1 MLTLRPVDRRQSTRC
16 APIDAFR
23 AVTNTHGL
31 VWSLEKAKKMKSTN
45 PVKLLINACL
55 ACLLV
60 SVVGASQASAQ
71 GDFGAD
77 LFPELTFGGAE
88 QEVDAESEPITWSA
102 NYLKNEAGEIQ
113 LVVQAKVASS
123 WHVYSVTQAE
133 GGPTPTTI
141 EINGPEGVA
150 LNGSFTPSE
159 PPKES
164 TSEFYGSLII
174 EEHEGVV
181 SWSAPI
187 IAPADFSEAISVKVT
202 GLVCKSGGDNRC
214 LPTSADLVATL
225 DTGSSLSAELSTEE
239 VSQLFESASGFR
251 DQEYVVEWRGV
262 VSPEEVSVGSTT
274 AIYLQAT
281 PDLTYHVYE
290 SVIDD
295 ADSATNFVVVDK
307 AGLKIGRPVAT
318 KEAVSH
324 SLLPTLQVSYYEG
337 DVAWTLPVAV
347 PEGTN
352 AGERL
357 IKGMIAYQACTES
370 SCRQPMAL
378 AFTAKLVV
386 TDDGRVQA
394 GPVTF
399 TSARRGDALD
409 AAATTKW
416 VDEVAI
422 DSVGVTQGDSA
433 AVNGKTAEPA
443 NKVESQDP
451 EANPQTTNAVEFETD
466 DSQPSVLMLLGLA
479 ILGGLILNVMPC
491 VLPVVGLKVMG
502 FIQQAGE
509 DRGRVAALNFA
520 YVGGIMFV
528 FTIFAIVAAVSKF
541 GWGEQFTYFSVKYTM
556 TLVTFSFA
564 LSYLGVW
571 EFPSLSIG
579 GGKKARE
586 LENREGL
593 VGAFSKGIFATI
605 LATPCSGPLLGY
617 VMGVTYQLSSI
628 YTFLIFVFLG
638 LGMSLPYVLL
648 GLRPSLISWL
658 PKPGEWMNKLK
669 EFMAFLFL
677 ATVAFFFS
685 QFQDFD
691 KLPVF
696 ISLIA
701 VWFGFWITAQVEP
714 YRSLQA
720 RLGAWVIGIAAAWMI
735 SSVAF
740 SMLRPIDPAL
750 NPTEVVDW
758 QDYTEADLQKLTSE
772 GRTVMLD
779 FGATWCLTCKYNY
792 RTALNT
798 AATRAVIDE
807 LDAVAMYA
815 DWSSYSEEI
824 KIKLEELNSRSIPFL
839 VIYPGSRPDQ
849 PIILRDIVT
858 QNQVIEALR
867 AAGASVTKQA
877 SSDSGRTHQVV
888 HRLSQLVGANEG
900 LAR

>member
-1 MLTLRPVDRRQSTRC
+1 
-16 APIDAFR
+16 
-23 AVTNTHGL
+23 
-31 VWSLEKAKKMKSTN
+31 MKSTN
-45 PVKLLINACL
+45 PLKPLMQAWLMCS
-55 ACLLV
+55 LLV
-60 SVVGASQASAQ
+60 AIGVTPASSQV
-71 GDFGAD
+71 DFGAD
-77 LFPELTFGGAE
+77 LFPELSLGGTE
-88 QEVDAESEPITWSA
+88 DAEIEPVTWSA
-102 NYLKNEAGEIQ
+102 TYRRDDQGGIRLQVKATM
-113 LVVQAKVASS
+113 APT
-123 WHVYSVTQAE
+123 WHIYSVTQAD

-141 EINGPEGVA
+141 EIMGPDGVELDGA
-150 LNGSFTPSE
+150 FIPSE
-159 PPKES
+159 PPKQS
-164 TSEFYGSLII
+164 TSDFYGDLII

-181 SWSAPI
+181 SWTAPI
-187 IAPADFSEAISVKVT
+187 TAPGDFAEFISVKVN

-214 LPTSADLVATL
+214 MPTSAELTATL
-225 DTGSSLSAELSTEE
+225 DEGGDPSTADAAETSK
-239 VSQLFESASGFR
+239 LFETISGFR
-251 DQEYVVEWRGV
+251 DQDYVVQWKGV
-262 VSPEEVSVGSTT
+262 VSPDKVKVGGTS
-274 AIYLQAT
+274 AIRVQAI

-295 ADSATNFVVVDK
+295 SDSATNFVIVDK
-307 AGLKIGRPVAT
+307 AGLQIGMPVAN
-318 KEAVSH
+318 KEAVTH
-324 SLLPTLQVSYYEG
+324 SLLATLQLSYYEG
-337 DVAWTLPVAV
+337 EVAWTLPVRV
-347 PEGTN
+347 PEGTT
-352 AGERL
+352 AGEKL
-357 IKGMIAYQACTES
+357 VKGLIAYQACTES

-378 AFTAKLVV
+378 AFTAKMIVG
-386 TDDGRVQA
+386 DDGQVQA
-394 GPVTF
+394 GPVVF
-399 TSARRGDALD
+399 SSARRGEALD
-409 AAATTKW
+409 AAATTSW
-416 VDEVAI
+416 VDDVAL
-422 DSVGVTQGDSA
+422 DSIGLTANDVPVVGESGTPTVNTDSE
-433 AVNGKTAEPA
+433 NLD
-443 NKVESQDP
+443 QIP
-451 EANPQTTNAVEFETD
+451 EATGAVEFQNDE
-466 DSQPSVLMLLGLA
+466 SQPSVLVLLGLA
-479 ILGGLILNVMPC
+479 IIGGLILNVMPC

-571 EFPSLSIG
+571 EFPSISIG

-628 YTFLIFVFLG
+628 YTFLIFLFLG
-638 LGMSLPYVLL
+638 LGMSLPYILL
-648 GLRPSLISWL
+648 GVRPSLISWL
-658 PKPGEWMNKLK
+658 PKPGDWMNTLK

-685 QFQDFD
+685 QFQDFE

-701 VWFGFWITAQVEP
+701 VWFGFWITAQVES
-714 YRSLQA
+714 YRSLKA
-720 RLGAWVIGIAAAWMI
+720 RLSAWGVGIAAAWLI

-740 SMLRPIDPAL
+740 SALRPIDPAL
-750 NPTEVVDW
+750 NSAKVVDW
-758 QDYTEADLQKLTSE
+758 RDYTEADLQQLTSE

-798 AATRAVIDE
+798 AATREVIEE
-807 LDAVAMYA
+807 LDAIAMYA

-824 KIKLEELNSRSIPFL
+824 KVKLEELNSRSIPFL
-839 VIYPGSRPDQ
+839 VIYPGARPDQ

-858 QNQVIEALR
+858 QNQVLEALR
-867 AAGASVTKQA
+867 AAGPSVSKQA
-877 SSDSGRTHQVV
+877 TFDVPLTPGIDDTAQIAPE
-888 HRLSQLVGANEG
+888 QKG
-900 LAR
+900 LQN